1 LANVNEL
8 NEKLS
13 RVKME
18 LQQAIDLSV
27 EIRHN
32 NPQVKPEITHIWEE
46 FLGHFLGYIKKRGKE
61 TRENLLADISWT
73 RIRL

>member
-1 LANVNEL
+1 MANVNEL
-8 NEKLS
+8 NERLS

-18 LQQAIDLSV
+18 LQQVIDMSV
-27 EIRHN
+27 ELRHN
-32 NPQVKPEITHIWEE
+32 DPQAKSEITHMWEE

-73 RIRL
+73 RIRM